1 MLSPNDLSNLYSII
15 SDETK
20 TFESISSNFQKA
32 YSKSDQF
39 KVCITLWYLIKENLL
54 NLVQRLTS
62 FYLFYDIYRQESN
75 PTTPFIPILL
85 ESLENSKI
93 NAERKLLSDLL
104 DLNFT
109 YSKMTIKDF
118 MENNQNNEEI
128 KLPDIEQLWKNYN
141 TTKEKI
147 SKEINDWI
155 RPVIY
160 DNNNGMNNIEK
171 SPENLP
177 LFDLK
182 QLSPEEISYNY
193 FEPNFLTY
201 YPNSNYPF
209 YEDEPMWILPTLK
222 YDFIWDFTMSPL
234 QETLNNLINRP
245 LKNKSLSEEQINYI
259 LETIDENPNIL
270 KEINYKPECLMNL
283 IEKNDDLATQILL
296 KISNHNGFED
306 YLTLFLENTW
316 TVNSMKVANKI
327 IQKVEMPEAF
337 ITTYLKHI
345 IENYKNEKKK
355 ENKTRLARLTAFFIT
370 NLLDHE
376 HINIKMI
383 PVQID
388 EIFSEKTKDED
399 IQKLQNKI
407 NQMKSK
413 ENE

>member
-283 IEKNDDLATQILL
+283 IEKNDDLASQILL

-376 HINIKMI
+376 HISIKMI

>member
-1 MLSPNDLSNLYSII
+1 M
-15 SDETK
+15 
-20 TFESISSNFQKA
+20 
-32 YSKSDQF
+32 
-39 KVCITLWYLIKENLL
+39 
-54 NLVQRLTS
+54 
-62 FYLFYDIYRQESN
+62 FYDIYRQESN

-259 LETIDENPNIL
+259 LETIGENPNIL

-355 ENKTRLARLTAFFIT
+355 KNNKNKKKKKKKENKTRLARLTAFFIT

-376 HINIKMI
+376 HISIKMI